1 MTRKPS
7 DPITLRGGTYHLRRR
22 VPLRYAS
29 VEPRKVISLSL
40 NTDSPKEAGRKAAE
54 IWHGFLEAWEIILS
68 GDVSTGR
75 AKLKAMEN
83 IAARYGF
90 PYRTQKE
97 IADPKTVSDEE
108 LISRVE
114 VVPEA
119 QQGVKD
125 RIAAALLGGVE
136 EVGLTVTDALEE
148 FWKITVD
155 HTRGKTPDQI
165 RRWENPRKK
174 AIENFVSVVG
184 NRELRKIT
192 REDAKKFRDWWN
204 ARIDAERLSANSANK
219 DFTHLAHTLNTVN
232 DALGLGLA
240 LPLNKLTIK
249 ETEKGQRKAFS
260 VKWIKD
266 RLLAPGALDGLNLQ
280 ARTIVLTCV
289 NTGARPSEIAGL
301 LKHHVHPDGP
311 VPYIEVRPEGRQ
323 LKNAASARR
332 IPLVGV
338 SLDAVKA
345 WVDRA
350 PKGDKLFPDYFGRDK
365 ISATANKFLRENK
378 LLETPQHS
386 LYGLRHSFEDRMT
399 AAEPAWPER
408 MKCDVF
414 GHAIARERYGD
425 GATLE
430 HIHRR
435 LSEIA
440 L

>member
-1 MTRKPS
+1 MTL
-7 DPITLRGGTYHLRRR
+7 ILRGTTYHLRKR
-22 VPLRYAS
+22 VPLRFAS
-29 VEPRKVISLSL
+29 VEARPIIGVSLK
-40 NTDSPKEAGRKAAE
+40 TDSPADARRKAAE
-54 IWHGFLEAWEIILS
+54 VWAHLVEGWEAALRGE
-68 GDVSTGR
+68 TGTAR
-75 AKLKAMEN
+75 QRYDAAKD
-83 IAARYGF
+83 
-90 PYRTQKE
+90 
-97 IADPKTVSDEE
+97 IADRRGFSFMATRVVADLPLDDLVARVKAVSRKPDGAPVQ
-108 LISRVE
+108 IV
-114 VVPEA
+114 
-119 QQGVKD
+119 GD
-125 RIAAALLGGVE
+125 ALLGGVE

-174 AIENFVSVVG
+174 AIENFVKVVG

-232 DALGLGLA
+232 DALGLGLT

-266 RLLAPGALDGLNLQ
+266 KLLAPGALDGLNLQ

-301 LKHHVHPDGP
+301 LKHHVHLDGP

-365 ISATANKFLRENK
+365 ISATANKFLRANK